1 MFGVQLRGMRAVS
14 WTMLSDFARSL
25 QCSTQNGSGGPPPD
39 SGRHQICKEP
49 LDGTEQTNTILG
61 EAARDTYVPRQTER
75 RAIADHQSMRQ
86 ECAAESGTVAYLYQ
100 HEIGR
105 GRLDLKAQLCE
116 TLSQQLA
123 RVPA

>member
-1 MFGVQLRGMRAVS
+1 MSQ
-14 WTMLSDFARSL
+14 
-25 QCSTQNGSGGPPPD
+25 
-39 SGRHQICKEP
+39 EP
-49 LDGTEQTNTILG
+49 LDGTEQTNTVLG

-75 RAIADHQSMRQ
+75 RTIADHQSMRQ

-105 GRLDLKAQLCE
+105 GRLDLKAQLRE

-123 RVPA
+123 RVLDHCASTCHVRFGLGLERGEPGA